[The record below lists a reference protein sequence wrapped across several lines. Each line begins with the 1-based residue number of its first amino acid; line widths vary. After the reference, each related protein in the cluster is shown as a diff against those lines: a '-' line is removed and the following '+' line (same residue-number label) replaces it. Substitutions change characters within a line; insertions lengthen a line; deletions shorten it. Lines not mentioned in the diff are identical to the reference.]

1 MDRTSTGGD
10 PLPEELQA
18 KEELKA
24 RQEADGKPA
33 IEIEMDAA
41 TDKEFGKAFGAEMD
55 RVRKEWS
62 KGRPHWYL
70 VSPLFDLSA
79 GIGVLMERS
88 DAFDLLSFL
97 FPVRSPIRRNS
108 SSSTPT

>member
-33 IEIEMDAA
+33 IEVEMDAA

-79 GIGVLMERS
+79 GIGV
-88 DAFDLLSFL
+88 
-97 FPVRSPIRRNS
+97 
-108 SSSTPT
+108 